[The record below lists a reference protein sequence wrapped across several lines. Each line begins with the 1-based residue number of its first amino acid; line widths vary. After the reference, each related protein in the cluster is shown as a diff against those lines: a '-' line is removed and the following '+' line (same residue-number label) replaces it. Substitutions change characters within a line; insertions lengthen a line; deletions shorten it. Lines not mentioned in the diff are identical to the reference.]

1 MIRKR
6 LETYMKRPK
15 TYMKRPKTYMGNMD
29 KKTDRLGMMVA
40 VLFIGFCLGAF
51 LANRCNHFVG
61 TNKIVADTVVVRDT
75 VRSTMPTE
83 KDSKVVGT
91 AVLPLVPSTLREGRN
106 VGKLTDGKS
115 VSGVFDDAAMDARN
129 GGEIGVSDTV
139 WATVPRTQKRYEDST
154 YTAWVSGYEP
164 RLDSI
169 EVYRRTV
176 TIEKREER
184 RVRNKRFSIGL
195 TGGFGYGVFT
205 GKPDVFLGIGAT
217 WRIF

>member
-1 MIRKR
+1 
-6 LETYMKRPK
+6 
-15 TYMKRPKTYMGNMD
+15 MGNMD

-40 VLFIGFCLGAF
+40 VLFIGFGLGAF

-91 AVLPLVPSTLREGRN
+91 VALPLVPSTLREGRN

-115 VSGVFDDAAMDARN
+115 VSGVSDDAAMDARN

-176 TIEKREER
+176 TIVKREEG
-184 RVRNKRFSIGL
+184 RVRNKRLSIGL

>member
-1 MIRKR
+1 
-6 LETYMKRPK
+6 
-15 TYMKRPKTYMGNMD
+15 MGNMD
-29 KKTDRLGMMVA
+29 KKTDRLGMMV
-40 VLFIGFCLGAF
+40 VRFFIGFCLGAF

-61 TNKIVADTVVVRDT
+61 TNKMVADTVVVRDT
-75 VRSTMPTE
+75 VRGVMPTE

-91 AVLPLVPSTLREGRN
+91 VALPLVPSPLREGRN

-115 VSGVFDDAAMDARN
+115 VSGVSDVSDDAAMDARN
-129 GGEIGVSDTV
+129 GGKIGSNDTV

-176 TIEKREER
+176 TIVKRET
-184 RVRNKRFSIGL
+184 VSKRNGFNVGL
-195 TGGFGYGVFT
+195 TGGIGYGVFT
-205 GKPDVFLGIGAT
+205 RKPDLWLGVGCT
-217 WRIF
+217 VRLW

>member
-1 MIRKR
+1 MNLKDSNR
-6 LETYMKRPK
+6 
-15 TYMKRPKTYMGNMD
+15 
-29 KKTDRLGMMVA
+29 VA
-40 VLFIGFCLGAF
+40 EWLAMAFAGFCLGAF

-61 TNKIVADTVVVRDT
+61 ANKMVADTVVVRDT

-91 AVLPLVPSTLREGRN
+91 VVLPLVPSPLREGRN
-106 VGKLTDGKS
+106 YAKLTDGKS
-115 VSGVFDDAAMDARN
+115 ASGVLDDAAMDARN

-176 TIEKREER
+176 FMTKTETATSRKRL
-184 RVRNKRFSIGL
+184 SLGL
-195 TGGFGYGVFT
+195 AGGIGYGVLT
-205 GKPDVFLGIGAT
+205 RKPDVWLGVGVT
-217 WRIF
+217 WRLW

>member
-1 MIRKR
+1 
-6 LETYMKRPK
+6 
-15 TYMKRPKTYMGNMD
+15 MD

-40 VLFIGFCLGAF
+40 VLFIGFGLGAF

-61 TNKIVADTVVVRDT
+61 ANKMVADTVVVRDT

-91 AVLPLVPSTLREGRN
+91 VALPLVPSTLREGRN
-106 VGKLTDGKS
+106 YAKLTDDGGKT
-115 VSGVFDDAAMDARN
+115 GTTETTAT
-129 GGEIGVSDTV
+129 GGEEVGKIGSNDTV

-176 TIEKREER
+176 TIEKREEGR
-184 RVRNKRFSIGL
+184 GRNKRLSIGL

-205 GKPDVFLGIGAT
+205 RKPDLWLGVGCT
-217 WRIF
+217 VRLW

>member
-1 MIRKR
+1 
-6 LETYMKRPK
+6 
-15 TYMKRPKTYMGNMD
+15 MGNMD

-40 VLFIGFCLGAF
+40 VLFIGFGLGAF

-91 AVLPLVPSTLREGRN
+91 VVLPLVPSPLREGTN
-106 VGKLTDGKS
+106 YAKLTDDGGKT
-115 VSGVFDDAAMDARN
+115 GTTETTAT
-129 GGEIGVSDTV
+129 GGEEVGKIGSNDTV

-176 TIEKREER
+176 TIVKREEG

>member
-1 MIRKR
+1 
-6 LETYMKRPK
+6 
-15 TYMKRPKTYMGNMD
+15 MGNMD

-40 VLFIGFCLGAF
+40 VLFIGFGLGAF

-61 TNKIVADTVVVRDT
+61 ANKMVADTVVVRDT

-83 KDSKVVGT
+83 KDEKVVGT
-91 AVLPLVPSTLREGRN
+91 VTLPLVPSPLREGRD

-115 VSGVFDDAAMDARN
+115 VSGVSGDAAMDARN
-129 GGEIGVSDTV
+129 GGKIGVPDTV
-139 WATVPRTQKRYEDST
+139 WAMVPRTQKRYEDST

-176 TIEKREER
+176 FMTKTETATSRKRL
-184 RVRNKRFSIGL
+184 SLGL
-195 TGGFGYGVFT
+195 TGGFGYGVIT
-205 GKPDVFLGIGAT
+205 RKPDVWLGVGVT
-217 WRIF
+217 WRLW

>member
-1 MIRKR
+1 
-6 LETYMKRPK
+6 
-15 TYMKRPKTYMGNMD
+15 MGNMD

-40 VLFIGFCLGAF
+40 VLFIGFGLGAF

-91 AVLPLVPSTLREGRN
+91 VVLPLVPSTLREGRN
-106 VGKLTDGKS
+106 YAKLTDDGGKT
-115 VSGVFDDAAMDARN
+115 GTTETTAT
-129 GGEIGVSDTV
+129 GGEKVGKIGSNDTV

-176 TIEKREER
+176 FMTKTETATSRKRL
-184 RVRNKRFSIGL
+184 SLGL
-195 TGGFGYGVFT
+195 TGGFGYGVIT
-205 GKPDVFLGIGAT
+205 RKPDVWLGVGVT
-217 WRIF
+217 WRLW

>member
-1 MIRKR
+1 
-6 LETYMKRPK
+6 
-15 TYMKRPKTYMGNMD
+15 MGNMD

-51 LANRCNHFVG
+51 LANHCNHFRGV
-61 TNKIVADTVVVRDT
+61 TKMIADTVVVRDT
-75 VRSTMPTE
+75 VRGVMPTE

-91 AVLPLVPSTLREGRN
+91 VALPLIPSPLREGRN
-106 VGKLTDGKS
+106 YAKLTDDGGKT
-115 VSGVFDDAAMDARN
+115 GTTETTATD
-129 GGEIGVSDTV
+129 GEEVGKIGSNDTV

-176 TIEKREER
+176 TIVKRET
-184 RVRNKRFSIGL
+184 VSKRNGFNVGL
-195 TGGFGYGVFT
+195 TGGIGYGVFT
-205 GKPDVFLGIGAT
+205 RKPDLWLGVGCT
-217 WRIF
+217 VRLW

>member
-1 MIRKR
+1 MNLKDSNR
-6 LETYMKRPK
+6 
-15 TYMKRPKTYMGNMD
+15 
-29 KKTDRLGMMVA
+29 VA
-40 VLFIGFCLGAF
+40 EWLAMAFAGFCLGAF

-61 TNKIVADTVVVRDT
+61 ANKMVADTVVVRDT

-91 AVLPLVPSTLREGRN
+91 VALPLVPSPLREGRN
-106 VGKLTDGKS
+106 YAKLTDGKN
-115 VSGVFDDAAMDARN
+115 VSGVSDDAAMDARN

-176 TIEKREER
+176 TIEKIET
-184 RVRNKRFSIGL
+184 VSKRNRFNVGL
-195 TGGFGYGVFT
+195 TGGIGYGVFT
-205 GKPDVFLGIGAT
+205 RKPDLWLGVGCT
-217 WRIF
+217 VRLW

>member
-1 MIRKR
+1 
-6 LETYMKRPK
+6 
-15 TYMKRPKTYMGNMD
+15 MGNMD

-51 LANRCNHFVG
+51 LANHCNHFRGV
-61 TNKIVADTVVVRDT
+61 TKMIADTVVVRDT
-75 VRSTMPTE
+75 VRGVMPTE

-91 AVLPLVPSTLREGRN
+91 VALPLVPSPLREGKDYA
-106 VGKLTDGKS
+106 KLTDDGGKT
-115 VSGVFDDAAMDARN
+115 GTTETTAT
-129 GGEIGVSDTV
+129 GGEEVGKIGSNDTV

-176 TIEKREER
+176 FMTKTETATSRKRL
-184 RVRNKRFSIGL
+184 SLGL
-195 TGGFGYGVFT
+195 TGGFGYGVIT
-205 GKPDVFLGIGAT
+205 RKPDVWLGVGVT
-217 WRIF
+217 WRLW

>member
-1 MIRKR
+1 
-6 LETYMKRPK
+6 
-15 TYMKRPKTYMGNMD
+15 MGNMD

-40 VLFIGFCLGAF
+40 RFFIGFCLGAF

-61 TNKIVADTVVVRDT
+61 ANKMVADTVVVRDT
-75 VRSTMPTE
+75 VRSVMPTE

-91 AVLPLVPSTLREGRN
+91 VALPFVPSPLREGTN
-106 VGKLTDGKS
+106 YAKLTDDGGKT
-115 VSGVFDDAAMDARN
+115 GTTETTAT
-129 GGEIGVSDTV
+129 GGEEVGKIGSNDTV

-176 TIEKREER
+176 FMTKTETATSRKRL
-184 RVRNKRFSIGL
+184 SLGL
-195 TGGFGYGVFT
+195 TGGFGYGVIT
-205 GKPDVFLGIGAT
+205 RKPDVWLGVGVT
-217 WRIF
+217 WRLW

>member
-1 MIRKR
+1 
-6 LETYMKRPK
+6 
-15 TYMKRPKTYMGNMD
+15 MGNMD

-40 VLFIGFCLGAF
+40 VLFIGFGLGAF

-91 AVLPLVPSTLREGRN
+91 VVLPLVPSPLREGRDYA
-106 VGKLTDGKS
+106 KLTDDGGKT
-115 VSGVFDDAAMDARN
+115 GTTETTATD
-129 GGEIGVSDTV
+129 GEEVGKIGSNDTV

-176 TIEKREER
+176 TIVKREEG
-184 RVRNKRFSIGL
+184 RVRNKRLSIGL

>member
-1 MIRKR
+1 M
-6 LETYMKRPK
+6 
-15 TYMKRPKTYMGNMD
+15 N
-29 KKTDRLGMMVA
+29 KKEKDNIVGVMAAA
-40 VLFIGFCLGAF
+40 VFAGFCLGAF
-51 LANRCNHFVG
+51 LANHCYHFRGV
-61 TNKIVADTVVVRDT
+61 TKMIADTVVVRDT
-75 VRSTMPTE
+75 VRGVMPTE

-91 AVLPLVPSTLREGRN
+91 VALPLVPSPLREGRD
-106 VGKLTDGKS
+106 VWKLTDGKS
-115 VSGVFDDAAMDARN
+115 ASGVSDDAAMDARD

-169 EVYRRTV
+169 EVYRKTV
-176 TIEKREER
+176 VVTKSVEGRGKS
-184 RVRNKRFSIGL
+184 KRFNVGL

-205 GKPDVFLGIGAT
+205 RKPDVWVGVGCT

>member
-1 MIRKR
+1 
-6 LETYMKRPK
+6 
-15 TYMKRPKTYMGNMD
+15 MGNMD

-51 LANRCNHFVG
+51 LANRCNHFAG
-61 TNKIVADTVVVRDT
+61 ANKMVADTVVVRDT
-75 VRSTMPTE
+75 VRGVMPTE

-91 AVLPLVPSTLREGRN
+91 VALPLVPSPLREGRD
-106 VGKLTDGKS
+106 VGKLTYGKS
-115 VSGVFDDAAMDARN
+115 ASGVSDDAAKDARN

-176 TIEKREER
+176 TIVKRET
-184 RVRNKRFSIGL
+184 VSKRNGFNVGL
-195 TGGFGYGVFT
+195 TGGIGYGVFT
-205 GKPDVFLGIGAT
+205 RKPDLWLGVGCT
-217 WRIF
+217 VRLW